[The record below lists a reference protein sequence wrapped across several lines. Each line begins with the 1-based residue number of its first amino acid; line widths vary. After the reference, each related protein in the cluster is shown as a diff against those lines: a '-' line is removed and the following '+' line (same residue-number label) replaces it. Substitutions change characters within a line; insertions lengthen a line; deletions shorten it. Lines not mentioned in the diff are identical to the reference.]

1 MSPQAATEHAPVML
15 KEVVEALNVRPG
27 GRYVDGTV
35 GGGGHALAIL
45 QAAEPGGSLLG
56 LDRDPRALE
65 RTGERLTKYKTDVQ
79 LVQSDFSNVADV
91 CEEASFS
98 PVHGL
103 LLDLGMSSLQ
113 LDDAERGFSFQR
125 EGPLDMRF
133 SPDQT
138 ITAADIVNEYDKDDL
153 ADVLKRYGEETRA
166 KRIARRIVERRPLQ
180 TTTELAKVVEEA
192 VGGRVR
198 RQSHPATRTFQALRI
213 AVNQELLSLEAAL
226 PQAYGLLGD
235 LGRLVV
241 LAYHSLEDRL
251 VKQYIRLESRDC
263 ICPPR
268 LPVCVCEH
276 KASLRP
282 IGRKAIRPSVEE
294 VESNPRS
301 RSARM
306 RAAERLPASAG

>member
-1 MSPQAATEHAPVML
+1 MVDHKPVML
-15 KEVVEALNVRPG
+15 REVVAGLNVRPG

-35 GGGGHALAIL
+35 GAGGHAFAIME
-45 QAAEPGGSLLG
+45 AAAPGGALLG
-56 LDRDPRALE
+56 IDRDADALE
-65 RTGERLTKYKTDVQ
+65 RARERLQPFESDVK
-79 LVQSDFSNVADV
+79 LVQGNFADV
-91 CEEASFS
+91 GEICREQSFA

-103 LLDLGMSSLQ
+103 LLDLGLSSLQ
-113 LDDAERGFSFQR
+113 LEEAERGFSFQR

-133 SPDQT
+133 SPDQEL
-138 ITAADIVNEYDKDDL
+138 TAEQIVNDYDDNAL
-153 ADVLKRYGEETRA
+153 ADVLQRYGEEPRA
-166 KRIARRIVERRPLQ
+166 RVIARRIVERRPLH

-192 VGGRVR
+192 VGGRAR

-251 VKQYIRLESRDC
+251 VKEYIRRESRDC

-268 LPVCVCEH
+268 QPACTCDH
-276 KASLRP
+276 KASFR
-282 IGRKAIRPSVEE
+282 AISRGAVRPSPEE
-294 VESNPRS
+294 VAANPRS
-301 RSARM
+301 RSARL
-306 RAAERLPASAG
+306 RVAERLPAAS